1 MCVSQISFD
10 NLHICQIVRCPPG
23 LSLVHH
29 YLNEGYCQYI
39 WNYEPEFTEE
49 EMQNMTTKTPV
60 NNELR
65 KNVCAVVRR
74 NMSNQTLTNWNA
86 LQNSLSFSF

>member
-1 MCVSQISFD
+1 MSEE
-10 NLHICQIVRCPPG
+10 RE
-23 LSLVHH
+23 SLRLVA
-29 YLNEGYCQYI
+29 Y
-39 WNYEPEFTEE
+39 NYEPEFTEE

-74 NMSNQTLTNWNA
+74 NMSNQALTN
-86 LQNSLSFSF
+86 